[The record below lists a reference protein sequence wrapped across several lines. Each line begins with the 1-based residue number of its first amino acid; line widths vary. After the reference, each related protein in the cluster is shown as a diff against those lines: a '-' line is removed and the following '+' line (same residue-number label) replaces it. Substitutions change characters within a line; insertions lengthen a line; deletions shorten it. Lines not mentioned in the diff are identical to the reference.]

1 MKKLIMLGVA
11 ICAAC
16 AVQAAGFLWAA
27 TTVNGTDG
35 SGNVLTSSGDA
46 ATFVLAYLGTSDS
59 YSYDSAVAVQTG
71 SWSITSTKKS
81 GNTAK
86 VSGTYD
92 GSSSANGGSFANG
105 QVYAVMVQ
113 TDDGLVKMDPAAP
126 VYTVSGYSGDAWSGD
141 AYQFASAA
149 YKADKASYGG
159 GGGAP
164 EPTSGLLLLVGGA
177 MLALRRKQK

>member
-1 MKKLIMLGVA
+1 MKKLMMFALA

-16 AVQAAGFLWAA
+16 AVQAASFAWAA

-35 SGNVLTSSGDA
+35 SGNVLTSEGDA

-59 YSYDSAVAVQTG
+59 YSYDSAVAVMTG
-71 SWSITSTKKS
+71 SWSITSSKKS

-86 VSGTYD
+86 VGGTYY
-92 GSSSANGGSFANG
+92 GENSANGGSFANG

-126 VYTVSGYSGDAWSGD
+126 VYTVTGYSGDTWAGD
-141 AYQFASAA
+141 MYQFASEA
-149 YKADKASYGG
+149 YKGDKASYSGG
-159 GGGAP
+159 GTP
-164 EPTSGLLLLVGGA
+164 EPTSGLLLLLGGA

>member
-1 MKKLIMLGVA
+1 MKKMIMLGVA

-16 AVQAAGFLWAA
+16 AVQAAAFSWSASS
-27 TTVNGTDG
+27 VNGTDKD
-35 SGNVLTSSGDA
+35 GNVLTDSGDA

-71 SWSITSTKKS
+71 TWSIGTSKKG

-86 VSGTYD
+86 VNGIYD
-92 GSSSANGGSFANG
+92 GSNSANGGSFANG

-113 TDDGLVKMDPAAP
+113 TDDGLVQLNPAAP
-126 VYTVSGYSGDAWSGD
+126 IYTVTGYSGDTWSGT
-141 AYQFASAA
+141 AYEFATSA
-149 YKADKASYGG
+149 YKADKASYG